1 MLAGRVGQSFR
12 SSLVSSGLLGQIKV
26 ASDSWSKLS
35 GSKLSGPMVVRYHPA
50 SAQRWVELTRPR
62 WAFVTGA
69 SRTANRAA
77 SVAVM
82 RPAWATLG
90 PGGWAGQ
97 SSLSK
102 TIEAIASVRSTQWQ
116 QLTELATPTWSTSL
130 VDSTLSARAFGVWSQ
145 DLQWVVRTTVLGDA
159 AARTAAVRLASPFG
173 YSPRPLLNIPQVT
186 PGTRIGPR
194 ITIGPTAVAPAPDPT
209 LAVLDDEG
217 STSRLERLLRARIRQ
232 LALVLLTVSGAC
244 NALGVALLVLANEPL
259 VNIFTV
265 LFGEG
270 MLLLAVPP
278 SIAAIRQ
285 LRSGKTTT

>member
-1 MLAGRVGQSFR
+1 
-12 SSLVSSGLLGQIKV
+12 
-26 ASDSWSKLS
+26 
-35 GSKLSGPMVVRYHPA
+35 
-50 SAQRWVELTRPR
+50 
-62 WAFVTGA
+62 
-69 SRTANRAA
+69 
-77 SVAVM
+77 M

-90 PGGWAGQ
+90 PAGWAGQ

-102 TIEAIASVRSTQWQ
+102 TVEAVASSMKTVEAIVAVQSTQWHPLI
-116 QLTELATPTWSTSL
+116 QLAKPAWSKSL
-130 VDSTLSARAFGVWSQ
+130 LDSSWSAGVLGIQSQ
-145 DLQWVVRTTVLGDA
+145 DLQGIVRSTVLGDA
-159 AARTAAVRLASPFG
+159 AARTAAMRLASTFK

-194 ITIGPTAVAPAPDPT
+194 ITIDPTPVAPAPDPT
-209 LAVLDDEG
+209 LAVLDDED
-217 STSRLERLLRARIRQ
+217 STRLERLLRARIRQ

-244 NALGVALLVLANEPL
+244 NALGAALLVVANEPL

-278 SIAAIRQ
+278 SIAAICQ